1 MSRAETIK
9 SPNRIKEVESAEKI
23 LKNQKIKN
31 TNEIH
36 VNIEKEK
43 DAKIVKHQTMELDEI
58 PKI

>member
-43 DAKIVKHQTMELDEI
+43 NA
-58 PKI
+58 